1 MADSVVRN
9 ATKEDDPDIGYDEIV
24 RMLEED
30 PYALDPLDQ
39 DTTTAPEEFIEPRDA
54 IRDKILN
61 FGGSEMEGG
70 LADPSGILDAPMSD
84 KVYMREGGLAMSGG
98 GPLDSFRQFLME
110 TIDQQQVDP
119 FIDEVNQMAA
129 ERFNLG
135 GEKSNFG
142 PISAMPGGNMG
153 GGSGIPPVTGA
164 LPGGGSGE
172 LKLLEPKAEFGLLK
186 NHGGMGAPNKMSLF
200 QQPTFSYDQA
210 QRMNMTRDVKPPHIQ
225 VAIDAALQQGP
236 LKSVG
241 SDMFTTLDQQIY
253 NDGFMPGNTYLTG
266 SGQFESASPLSG
278 ELPRLFADG
287 GGVASLM
294 KKTTVEMQEVPAD
307 RNMLVMNRL
316 MKQGGVTETRD
327 PRLMAQLA
335 QVLGRDG

>member
-9 ATKEDDPDIGYDEIV
+9 ATKEDNPDIGYDEIV

-119 FIDEVNQMAA
+119 FIDEINQMAS

-135 GEKSNFG
+135 GGS
-142 PISAMPGGNMG
+142 MG

-172 LKLLEPKAEFGLLK
+172 LTLFEPPQEMVEPAIVK
-186 NHGGMGAPNKMSLF
+186 NPIDMSRPSLF
-200 QQPTFSYDQA
+200 QQPTFSYEQA
-210 QRMNMTRDVKPPHIQ
+210 QRMSMTRDVKPPHIQ
-225 VAIDAALQQGP
+225 AAIDAALQQGP
-236 LKSVG
+236 LKSVNDTMGFFDAEREDYFDRYKAEVNPGMYNEDG
-241 SDMFTTLDQQIY
+241 SVREDQLLRIE
-253 NDGFMPGNTYLTG
+253 DV
-266 SGQFESASPLSG
+266 
-278 ELPRLFADG
+278 PRLFADG

-294 KKTTVEMQEVPAD
+294 KKTTIEMQEVPAD
-307 RNMLVMNRL
+307 RKMLVMNRIL
-316 MKQGGVTETRD
+316 KQGGVTQTRD